1 MQRNGRGVKMKFNTL
16 FTLAINHDYYT
27 DSCRDFDFLWS
38 DASRRAMKRGRLL
51 SRVSDGKLYCL
62 YEADESDTP
71 VSDLSGEFLLL
82 GLRLK
87 NPYFN
92 NFTDVTIDSTLPLY
106 RNASTPTTLDAA
118 TQVIPTGRLLN
129 HQIADPVRPVTVALI
144 DRNGQ
149 TLATENIDAANTRDE
164 INFDLQFFGEGRY
177 TVSETSTS
185 GTSATPYYYDEGL
198 YRAGV
203 FGLVEIAVNAGFYGT
218 APEFEI
224 GFNARTET
232 LKYYIVANN
241 YTDAEFAQLDVSDT
255 GYAEEGRPQ
264 INFTRLSSGAFT
276 ADDIEPDLL
285 GDSASKVTVFKSQ
298 TAVARRQTARKKLQL
313 SRNGD
318 VLVSDLPAP
327 GADKVRAD
335 FVIHVAKP

>member
-1 MQRNGRGVKMKFNTL
+1 
-16 FTLAINHDYYT
+16 
-27 DSCRDFDFLWS
+27 
-38 DASRRAMKRGRLL
+38 MKRGRLL
-51 SRVSDGKLYCL
+51 SKVSDGKLYCL
-62 YEADESDTP
+62 YEADESDTAI
-71 VSDLSGEFLLL
+71 SDLSGELLLL

-106 RNASTPTTLDAA
+106 RNASTPGTLDPAA
-118 TQVIPTGRLLN
+118 QIIPTGRLLN
-129 HQIADPVRPVTVALI
+129 HQIVDAVRPVTIGLV

-149 TLATENIDAANTRDE
+149 TLAIQNIDAANTRDE

-177 TVSETSTS
+177 TVNETSTS

-203 FGLVEIAVNAGFYGT
+203 FGLVEIAVDAGFYGA

-241 YTDAEFAQLDVSDT
+241 YTDAEFAQLDVSDA
-255 GYAEEGRPQ
+255 GYVEEGRAQ
-264 INFTRLSSGAFT
+264 IGFTRLSSGSFAS
-276 ADDIEPDLL
+276 DDIEPDML
-285 GDSASKVTVFKSQ
+285 GDSTGKVTVFKSL
-298 TAVARRQTARKKLQL
+298 TAVARRQAARKKIQL

-318 VLVSDLPAP
+318 VLVADLPAP
-327 GADKVRAD
+327 GADKARAD